1 MMNYVLKEDLQYIA
15 DYNLPYKKLKGKSVL
30 VTGATG
36 LIGTSLV
43 RALLAIGDIK
53 VIAFVR
59 NEEKAKKIYKDFL
72 EGSLFF
78 HVADIVKEIEIDE
91 ININSNSSDIRQKT
105 KVQISCVYF
114 VNGSIWCI

>member
-53 VIAFVR
+53 VLLLCEMKRKLRKFT
-59 NEEKAKKIYKDFL
+59 KIFWRVHC
-72 EGSLFF
+72 FF
-78 HVADIVKEIEIDE
+78 MW
-91 ININSNSSDIRQKT
+91 
-105 KVQISCVYF
+105 QIL
-114 VNGSIWCI
+114 

>member
-59 NEEKAKKIYKDFL
+59 NEKLRKFTKIFWRVHC
-72 EGSLFF
+72 FF
-78 HVADIVKEIEIDE
+78 MW
-91 ININSNSSDIRQKT
+91 
-105 KVQISCVYF
+105 QIL
-114 VNGSIWCI
+114 